1 MQKITVIIHDE
12 GGWTYLFQDDGAYNK
27 TVDDVATDTPAR
39 LLRLLLSRIPELR
52 PAIEDLVLADVMKKL
67 GEVGGTK

>member
-1 MQKITVIIHDE
+1 MEKITILIHDD
-12 GGWTYLFQDDGAYNK
+12 GGWTYQFEDDSAYK
-27 TVDDVATDTPAR
+27 KRVDDIATDTPAR
-39 LLRLLLSRIPELR
+39 LLRLLMSRIPELR